1 MSATAEDSRKTAIS
15 FVHTC
20 KRFPGMENYAVKDVT
35 LDVKDGDFVTIL
47 GTSGSGKTTLMKM
60 VNQLYDITEGD
71 IIFYGD
77 SVKKLDPVE
86 QRRKIGYV
94 VQAGGLF
101 PHMTVEQNIA
111 VVPNILKWD
120 QAKIDARVTE
130 LLELVNLDPEIYR
143 KRYPRQLSGG
153 QQQRVGIAR
162 ALATEP
168 NIMLMDE
175 PFGAIDAITRETLQ
189 KEILKLQKKMN
200 KTILFVTHDIHE
212 AFMLGD
218 KVIIMDAG
226 HLQQYDTPDNI
237 MLHPANPFVV
247 KLVSANDPMER
258 MKVVTVKAVM
268 EPVSSPVSEEN
279 LPEDAIVLASDVK
292 IEEAL
297 TIFMKDKGAGVYVKD
312 GGKIAG
318 TLTWDDVAAIAS

>member
-1 MSATAEDSRKTAIS
+1 MSGAAEDSRKTAIS

-20 KRFPGMENYAVKDVT
+20 KRFPGMENYAVNDVT

-60 VNQLYDITEGD
+60 VNQLYDVTEGD

-130 LLELVNLDPEIYR
+130 LLELVSLDPEIYR

-168 NIMLMDE
+168 SIMLMDE

-189 KEILKLQKKMN
+189 KEILKLQKKMH

-226 HLQQYDTPDNI
+226 VLQQYDSPDNI
-237 MLHPANPFVV
+237 MLHPANPFVA

-268 EPVSSPVSEEN
+268 KKAVFSLTETSVPRG
-279 LPEDAIVLASDVK
+279 AIVLDGDVK

-297 TIFMKDKGAGVYVKD
+297 TIFMKDKKAEVYVKD
-312 GGKIAG
+312 GGKIVG
-318 TLTWDDVAAIAS
+318 TLSWDDVATIAS